1 MYFKGNN
8 GYQIFLFF
16 TPMLSSLMLVSNKK
30 VAKWILTPIS
40 SAKTK
45 PFDSKL
51 ESTKFNLANSWVAL
65 KFINSVLVQKD
76 SSSSYSN
83 YILNVYILYQ
93 LNNWPRN
100 PTDNLLLKNGLF
112 GTIKLARNAIKSK
125 FTCNSRGITFDG
137 EGSWSFGND
146 FAINVP
152 IFWLYN
158 TWPYHTSNQKNN
170 FLVYG
175 KGPTDGINDS
185 TGESEKNSINVS
197 KIKPR
202 FIFKKCIKRFY

>member
-1 MYFKGNN
+1 
-8 GYQIFLFF
+8 
-16 TPMLSSLMLVSNKK
+16 MLSSLMLVNNKK

-40 SAKTK
+40 SAKAK
-45 PFDSKL
+45 PFDTKL
-51 ESTKFNLANSWVAL
+51 ESTKFNLANGWVVL
-65 KFINSVLVQKD
+65 KFINSFLVQKS

-83 YILNVYILYQ
+83 YILNVYILYK

-112 GTIKLARNAIKSK
+112 GTMKLVRNAIKSK

-152 IFWLYN
+152 IFWLDN
-158 TWPYHTSNQKNN
+158 TWPYHTCNHKNN
-170 FLVYG
+170 FLVSG

-185 TGESEKNSINVS
+185 TGEAERK
-197 KIKPR
+197 
-202 FIFKKCIKRFY
+202 